1 MKRIGLLLLL
11 CALVVVPVLAQPAL
25 TVGIDQATREQWNSI
40 VSQFQE
46 EIGIKT
52 LLHPY
57 PANNLAQQVLLQGTI
72 RSGKM
77 NLVMVH
83 KDWAS
88 GLLRYLVDLSE
99 YEGHFLEGGISL
111 AYMEGRPVGIWIPF
125 APDWFLSV
133 LSWPDDDET
142 AVLFLD
148 IVGGSKG
155 TVSTAEPSKVS
166 PEAMI
171 ASFGT
176 TKIARSEHNPKLDGS
191 LEALLGAVQ
200 TTVGETIGA
209 MAADFMTRLPAP
221 AQAALGKLANLYGV
235 PFNTSTSTV
244 TVVLE
249 PQSGRTS
256 SASVAALSA
265 LGVSRTAIEASTS
278 LIKVSVPLS
287 QLSTIVSQLGGIS
300 FIRPPYTPYT
310 LAITGE
316 GIAAI
321 GADAFHVAGITG
333 SGVKVA
339 IIDLGFAGLSQAQGR
354 GDIPYSV
361 QQHDLTGSGL
371 TSGITHGTAIA
382 EIVHEIA
389 PGAQLHLIK
398 IADEVDLDLAVTYCL
413 NNGIDI
419 INHSLGWYNTNFY
432 DGTGTVAEIAKRS
445 IAGGILWLNA
455 AGNEAQSH
463 WEGTFSDSNSDTWN
477 DQSLTFSATSGS
489 QVILYMTWNNWPQA
503 SSDYDLYL
511 YDPSSNLVASSTK
524 HQTGTE
530 EPTESIMTTV
540 SASGTYTV
548 RVKGA
553 GSKKIEIYNLYQ
565 YLAPAIA
572 ASSILAPGNVA
583 EVVTVGAIDYAHYVS
598 GPLEPYSS
606 QGPTNDGRTKPDLCA
621 PDNVTTGTSP
631 YTSFAGTS
639 GATPHATG
647 AAALLLAQDPSLS
660 ESALRARLLSQ
671 TVAMGSAYLYGHGR
685 LVLSPPSAAN
695 QPPIAA
701 FNANPSSATV
711 GSSISFNGSASSDP
725 DGTIISYA
733 WQYGDGTTGSGV
745 SVQHTYA
752 AAGTYTVRL
761 TVTDNDGATGTTTH
775 QVVISSQPNQPP
787 TAAFNANPSSTTV
800 GSSISFNGSASS
812 DPDGW
817 IVSYAWQY
825 GDGTTGSGVSVQHTY
840 AAVGTYTV
848 RLTVTDNAGATDT
861 TIRQVT
867 VGQATPPLAIQLSL
881 PKVSY
886 QVGEPIVINYST
898 NREAYVYICDADPSG
913 KVILL
918 FPNYLESN
926 NRVTAGAHSVPG
938 GGYTLRVSAPA
949 GSETLYAFAA
959 TSPLPNFPT
968 SFGSGFPILSYN
980 PSSFLSGVR
989 QTMQAQLPAGEGAE
1003 DILSFTVVS
1012 SAPQTGTLWVT
1023 SSPQGATVTI
1033 DGGPAGTTPIQV
1045 SVTAGTHTV
1054 TLSLAGYQTVTE
1066 QVTLSAGQ
1074 TAYVQVPMTPQM
1086 QNQPPVAVINLS
1098 SATPSIG
1105 ETIFFD
1111 GSGSTDPDGWIVSY
1125 AWQFGDGTTGSG
1137 VTVQHAYAAVGT
1149 YTVRLTVTDNAGAT
1163 DITTRQV
1170 TVGQATPPLAIQL
1183 SLPKMSYQV
1192 GEPIVINY
1200 STNRETYVYICDADP
1215 SGKVTLLFPNYLEP
1229 NNRVPAGTHSV
1240 PSGGYTLRVSAPEGS
1255 ETLYAFAATSPLPNF
1270 PTSFGS
1276 GFPILSYNPSSFLS
1290 GVRQTMQAQLPA
1302 GEGAED
1308 ILSFTV
1314 VSSAPQTGTLWVTS
1328 SPQGATVTID
1338 GGPAGT
1344 TPIQVSVTAGTHTV
1358 TLSLAGYQTVTEQVT
1373 LSAGQTAYVQVPMTP
1388 QMQNQPPVAVINLS
1402 SATPS
1407 IGETIFFDGSGST
1420 DPDGWIVSYLWDF
1433 GDGTGASGVQAT
1445 HAYAASGTYLVH
1457 LMVSDNQGLTHTT
1470 SRTVVISSSAPPP
1483 PWGGATGG
1491 EPPMGGTPG
1500 IFVWG
1505 TNTWHI
1511 TVNAGAHWTSAHSYR
1526 LEFRT
1531 DKSFSGVNQATSG
1544 GVVPL
1549 GVIPTPTEGGKTLIF
1564 EGSLQNGS
1572 VDYTFTAPESGSIWM
1587 SLKLDIDGNGTLDE
1601 SPSFVYLRT
1610 FMVHPPQVPFV
1621 VGLQKGDSGPLVPS
1635 INFRIGTALTYT
1647 TSVRFI
1653 MWLTDIAT
1661 LEGS

>member
-1 MKRIGLLLLL
+1 
-11 CALVVVPVLAQPAL
+11 
-25 TVGIDQATREQWNSI
+25 
-40 VSQFQE
+40 
-46 EIGIKT
+46 
-52 LLHPY
+52 
-57 PANNLAQQVLLQGTI
+57 
-72 RSGKM
+72 
-77 NLVMVH
+77 
-83 KDWAS
+83 
-88 GLLRYLVDLSE
+88 
-99 YEGHFLEGGISL
+99 
-111 AYMEGRPVGIWIPF
+111 
-125 APDWFLSV
+125 
-133 LSWPDDDET
+133 
-142 AVLFLD
+142 
-148 IVGGSKG
+148 
-155 TVSTAEPSKVS
+155 
-166 PEAMI
+166 
-171 ASFGT
+171 
-176 TKIARSEHNPKLDGS
+176 PKLDGS

-200 TTVGETIGA
+200 TTVGKTIGA

-235 PFNTSTSTV
+235 PFDTSTSTV
-244 TVVLE
+244 TVVLK

-361 QQHDLTGSGL
+361 QQHDLTGTGL

-583 EVVTVGAIDYAHYVS
+583 EVVTVGAIDYAHYAS

-606 QGPTNDGRTKPDLCA
+606 QGPTNDGRTKPDVCA
-621 PDNVTTGTSP
+621 PDKITTGTIP

-671 TVAMGSAYLYGHGR
+671 TVAMGSSYLYGHGR

-695 QPPIAA
+695 QPPTAA
-701 FNANPSSATV
+701 FNANPSSTTV
-711 GSSISFNGSASSDP
+711 GSSISFNASASSDP
-725 DGTIISYA
+725 DGSIVSYA
-733 WQYGDGTTGSGV
+733 WQYGDGTTGFGV
-745 SVQHTYA
+745 TAQHAYA
-752 AAGTYTVRL
+752 AVGTYTVRL
-761 TVTDNDGATGTTTH
+761 TVTDNDGATGTTTR
-775 QVVISSQPNQPP
+775 QVGISAQPNQPP

-800 GSSISFNGSASS
+800 GSSISFNASASS

-817 IVSYAWQY
+817 IVSYTWQF
-825 GDGTTGSGVSVQHTY
+825 GDGTTGSGVTAQHSY
-840 AAVGTYTV
+840 AAAGTYTV
-848 RLTVTDNAGATDT
+848 RLTVTDNDGATDT
-861 TIRQVT
+861 TTRQVT
-867 VGQATPPLAIQLSL
+867 VGQATPPLTIQLSL

-913 KVILL
+913 KV
-918 FPNYLESN
+918 
-926 NRVTAGAHSVPG
+926 
-938 GGYTLRVSAPA
+938 
-949 GSETLYAFAA
+949 
-959 TSPLPNFPT
+959 
-968 SFGSGFPILSYN
+968 
-980 PSSFLSGVR
+980 
-989 QTMQAQLPAGEGAE
+989 
-1003 DILSFTVVS
+1003 
-1012 SAPQTGTLWVT
+1012 
-1023 SSPQGATVTI
+1023 
-1033 DGGPAGTTPIQV
+1033 
-1045 SVTAGTHTV
+1045 
-1054 TLSLAGYQTVTE
+1054 
-1066 QVTLSAGQ
+1066 
-1074 TAYVQVPMTPQM
+1074 
-1086 QNQPPVAVINLS
+1086 
-1098 SATPSIG
+1098 
-1105 ETIFFD
+1105 
-1111 GSGSTDPDGWIVSY
+1111 
-1125 AWQFGDGTTGSG
+1125 
-1137 VTVQHAYAAVGT
+1137 
-1149 YTVRLTVTDNAGAT
+1149 
-1163 DITTRQV
+1163 
-1170 TVGQATPPLAIQL
+1170 
-1183 SLPKMSYQV
+1183 
-1192 GEPIVINY
+1192 
-1200 STNRETYVYICDADP
+1200 
-1215 SGKVTLLFPNYLEP
+1215 TLLFPSYLEP
-1229 NNRVPAGTHSV
+1229 NNRIPAGTHSV

-1276 GFPILSYNPSSFLS
+1276 GFRILSYNPSSFLS
-1290 GVRQTMQAQLPA
+1290 SVRQTMQAQLPA

-1328 SPQGATVTID
+1328 SPQGAAVTID
-1338 GGPAGT
+1338 GAPAGT

-1358 TLSLAGYQTVTEQVT
+1358 TLSLAGYQTVTQQATVF
-1373 LSAGQTAYVQVPMTP
+1373 AGQTAYVQVPMTP
-1388 QMQNQPPVAVINLS
+1388 EMQNQPPGAVINLS

-1407 IGETIFFDGSGST
+1407 IGETVFFDGSGST

-1526 LEFRT
+1526 LEF
-1531 DKSFSGVNQATSG
+1531 
-1544 GVVPL
+1544 
-1549 GVIPTPTEGGKTLIF
+1549 
-1564 EGSLQNGS
+1564 
-1572 VDYTFTAPESGSIWM
+1572 
-1587 SLKLDIDGNGTLDE
+1587 
-1601 SPSFVYLRT
+1601 
-1610 FMVHPPQVPFV
+1610 
-1621 VGLQKGDSGPLVPS
+1621 
-1635 INFRIGTALTYT
+1635 
-1647 TSVRFI
+1647 
-1653 MWLTDIAT
+1653 
-1661 LEGS
+1661 